1 MADGAAP
8 AMPRR
13 LRQTAAAAGL
23 IAFAIAALLSGTDRQ
38 SREFPSAPS
47 VIGWP
52 YDTGAAR
59 ARAISAFV
67 QNGPKSAIAFARR
80 AILSDPISA
89 QPISLL
95 GRAQL
100 YAGQAQAARKTFEV
114 AGQLGWRDGMT
125 QIYWLD
131 QALQMGDIKVAAERL
146 DALLRQSPRDE
157 NRDRFLAIVSATPEG
172 RAAIAQRLKAMPTWT
187 TVYVGDVKDLPA
199 EQLAQRADVVLR
211 TGRGVWPCSASAII
225 TQKLI
230 DSNML
235 AEAQAVWR
243 GTCAASNSLVFD
255 GGFDQLDTTM
265 ATRGFDWQLS
275 SRGDVDVVPAMD
287 TAGNRLL
294 DIAVSAPRTLPV
306 LSQLV
311 VLQPGTYRL
320 TWKTPDTDP
329 AKARALQVTLDCT
342 ATLGKAAAGT
352 PATGQPGTWTQNF
365 AVDQTCKAQRLI
377 FWLPPN
383 TPIHLDDVTLAGPGE
398 PSR

>member
-1 MADGAAP
+1 MADTAAP

-13 LRQTAAAAGL
+13 LWQAAAAAGL

-38 SREFPSAPS
+38 SREFPNAPS

-59 ARAISAFV
+59 SRAISAFV

-95 GRAQL
+95 GRSQL
-100 YAGQAQAARKTFEV
+100 YAGQAQEARKTFEV

-131 QALQMGDIKVAAERL
+131 QALQVGDIKVAAERL
-146 DALLRQSPRDE
+146 DALLRQSPLDE

-172 RAAIAQRLKAMPTWT
+172 RAAIAQRLKAVPAWVG
-187 TVYVGDVKDLPA
+187 VYVNDVKDLPV

-211 TGRGVWPCSASAII
+211 TGRGVWPCSASANI

-235 AEAQAVWR
+235 PEAQAVWR
-243 GTCAASNSLVFD
+243 GNCSTSNSLAFD
-255 GGFDQLDTTM
+255 GGFDQLDTT
-265 ATRGFDWQLS
+265 
-275 SRGDVDVVPAMD
+275 
-287 TAGNRLL
+287 
-294 DIAVSAPRTLPV
+294 
-306 LSQLV
+306 
-311 VLQPGTYRL
+311 
-320 TWKTPDTDP
+320 
-329 AKARALQVTLDCT
+329 
-342 ATLGKAAAGT
+342 
-352 PATGQPGTWTQNF
+352 
-365 AVDQTCKAQRLI
+365 
-377 FWLPPN
+377 
-383 TPIHLDDVTLAGPGE
+383 
-398 PSR
+398 